1 MISGADW
8 GIIGLVMSLWL
19 ASIAAAWKVASLLAS
34 ISSELKDLRA
44 DTQEAVAQT
53 QRNSQNL
60 IKLEQQL
67 TKAGRASRW

>member
-1 MISGADW
+1 VISGADW

>member
-34 ISSELKDLRA
+34 ISSELRDLRA

-60 IKLEQQL
+60 IRLEQQL
-67 TKAGRASRW
+67 RKATRSTRW

>member
-1 MISGADW
+1 VISGADW

-34 ISSELKDLRA
+34 ISSELRDLRA

-60 IKLEQQL
+60 IRLEQQL
-67 TKAGRASRW
+67 GKATRSTRW